1 MQSILDET
9 TIGAA
14 VATREEEV
22 RRLLTEREARRQT
35 RSRAPSTWSW
45 RVEPGKEGEFEHLR
59 GWYLS
64 SLRDAPVAAA
74 TAAGDGRVSMGEP
87 APTLAAA
94 SSPVRCRRPSLTRR
108 RRRSFVRASARLAG
122 RAFLGAGRR
131 LIEWSEEP
139 L

>member
-1 MQSILDET
+1 MFSILDEA

-22 RRLLTEREARRQT
+22 RRLLTQREARRQT
-35 RSRAPSTWSW
+35 GGRAPRTWRWS
-45 RVEPGKEGEFEHLR
+45 VEPGKEEEFEHLR

-64 SLRDAPVAAA
+64 SLGDSHAGVAA
-74 TAAGDGRVSMGEP
+74 GGRQTYASPTQPVRAVS
-87 APTLAAA
+87 ASSLSSRCHRSHAA
-94 SSPVRCRRPSLTRR
+94 SRKRLPLL
-108 RRRSFVRASARLAG
+108 RASAFLAG

-131 LIEWSEEP
+131 LVEWGGEP